1 MSLKL
6 TYNEVDPKAL
16 TKEEVREVQRFR
28 LRSLI
33 KRVYEN
39 SPYYHKLF
47 KERGLTPDDIKAPED
62 LVKLPFTYKDDL
74 RRHAYPHGGDFLA
87 VPFENLVGWHMT
99 SGTTGIPTVN
109 AYTWSDVEVWS
120 NLVARSLVAAG
131 VTKNDIVMNIYGYG
145 LFTGGIGL
153 HQGIQR
159 IGAKV
164 MPWSTGR
171 TEALARALK
180 DFKTTVITGTPSYEL
195 LVAETLRKL
204 NIDAEKELQLRLA
217 IPGAEAMTKEMLE
230 RIEDELSLKTRGG
243 RALEIYGLT
252 EALGPGV
259 AQECPDDNHEWLHI
273 WTDHYLV
280 EIIDPETGE
289 RVSED
294 KEGEM
299 VITTLSKEAMPLIRY
314 RTRDITS
321 LIESDDEIPFPKIRM
336 LKGRLDDVIFYKG
349 VKLFPT
355 AIANVLMSYEEVKEF
370 QIVVDK
376 TNRENRLIIKVETEK
391 PSEKLVEK
399 LIEEIRTVA
408 FVTPEVEFVSL
419 GTLPRFEGKSKRVV
433 IKE

>member
-6 TYNEVDPKAL
+6 TYNEVDPKVL
-16 TKEEVREVQRFR
+16 SKEEIKEVQRFR
-28 LRSLI
+28 LRALI

-47 KERGLTPDDIKAPED
+47 KERGLMQEDIKTPED
-62 LVKLPFTYKDDL
+62 LVKIPFTTKDDL
-74 RRHAYPHGGDFLA
+74 RKHAYPHGGDFLA
-87 VPFENLVGWHMT
+87 VPFESLVGWHMT

-109 AYTWSDVEVWS
+109 AYTWNDIEVWT
-120 NLVARSLVAAG
+120 NLVGRSLVTAG

-159 IGAKV
+159 INAKV
-164 MPWSTGR
+164 IPWSTGR

-180 DFKTTVITGTPSYEL
+180 DFKATVITGTPSYEL

-230 RIEDELSLKTRGG
+230 RIEEELGLKARKG

-259 AQECPDDNHEWLHI
+259 AQECPEDNHEWLHI

-289 RVSED
+289 RVSEGE
-294 KEGEM
+294 EGEM
-299 VITTLSKEAMPLIRY
+299 VITTLSKEAVPLIRY

-321 LIESDDEIPFPKIRM
+321 LIESDDEIPFPKIKM

-349 VKLFPT
+349 VKIFPT
-355 AIANVLMSYEEVKEF
+355 AIANVLMSHEEVEEF
-370 QIVVDK
+370 QIVVDR
-376 TNRENRLIIKVETEK
+376 TNREHRLIIKVETEK

-408 FVTPEVEFVSL
+408 FVTPEVELVDL

>member
-1 MSLKL
+1 
-6 TYNEVDPKAL
+6 
-16 TKEEVREVQRFR
+16 
-28 LRSLI
+28 
-33 KRVYEN
+33 
-39 SPYYHKLF
+39 
-47 KERGLTPDDIKAPED
+47 
-62 LVKLPFTYKDDL
+62 
-74 RRHAYPHGGDFLA
+74 
-87 VPFENLVGWHMT
+87 MT
-99 SGTTGIPTVN
+99 SGTTGVPTVN
-109 AYTWSDVEVWS
+109 AYTWSDIEIWTS
-120 NLVARSLVAAG
+120 LVARSLVTAG

-164 MPWSTGR
+164 IPWSTGR

-180 DFKTTVITGTPSYEL
+180 DFKATVITGTPSYEL
-195 LVAETLRKL
+195 LIAETLRKL

-217 IPGAEAMTKEMLE
+217 IPGAEAMSKEMLE
-230 RIEDELSLKTRGG
+230 RIEHELGLKAREG

-289 RVSED
+289 RISED
-294 KEGEM
+294 EEGEM
-299 VITTLSKEAMPLIRY
+299 VITTLSKEGMPLIRY
-314 RTRDITS
+314 RTRDITR
-321 LIESDDEIPFPKIRM
+321 LIESDDEIPFPKIGM
-336 LKGRLDDVIFYKG
+336 LKGRVDDVIFYKG
-349 VKLFPT
+349 VKVFPT
-355 AIANVLMSYEEVKEF
+355 AISNVLMSCEEVKEF

-376 TNRENRLIIKVETEK
+376 TNREHRLIVRVETEK
-391 PSEKLVEK
+391 PSEKLAEK